1 MEYFESIYKKWINKL
16 YSLVILKLKN
26 ANFTNSP
33 ISINNIDINK
43 IVVSN
48 KISCGKKNLKSF
60 IGYKYVR
67 PFFIL
72 LPKMS
77 TYRIDFDETKC
88 MFFYKR

>member
-1 MEYFESIYKKWINKL
+1 M
-16 YSLVILKLKN
+16 V
-26 ANFTNSP
+26 
-33 ISINNIDINK
+33 
-43 IVVSN
+43 
-48 KISCGKKNLKSF
+48 KKNLKSF